1 MMKQLVAVLIS
12 VLLSLGGAFAL
23 ADAELYYNWDGEF
36 PETPQLEYHAY
47 AVQPNQP
54 DGDALA
60 GAVWPELEWTQT
72 SDANGSLYVL
82 EAEDNSLRGCR
93 EFLQVEPGHVR
104 YSRSMTEFPMLSRLA
119 ALRRHTSRRMI
130 LQAVCCPRMRW
141 LIRCRYIKVATRRA
155 ICWTAFM
162 KSPGYRRSSQAY
174 TAQMRWSA

>member
-82 EAEDNSLRGCR
+82 EPRTTACVVAGNSCKLS
-93 EFLQVEPGHVR
+93 QV
-104 YSRSMTEFPMLSRLA
+104 
-119 ALRRHTSRRMI
+119 TSDTHG
-130 LQAVCCPRMRW
+130 A
-141 LIRCRYIKVATRRA
+141 
-155 ICWTAFM
+155 
-162 KSPGYRRSSQAY
+162 
-174 TAQMRWSA
+174 